1 MLVVKRIASIALGA
15 FLTSAGISHLGSNRT
30 EFLAQV
36 PTWLPLNAD
45 FVVVASGLVEITLGI
60 CLIITTFIFNHLRH
74 KVGLIVAIFFNSVI
88 VSQFM
93 KTDDTEMPLK
103 RIIILS
109 SVVSGI
115 GLIIFLIGGAYR
127 GIGSV
132 MIFTAIMLWAYRF
145 GLRKLANRFQNRT
158 IPKWERFYEKTLRR
172 ALSGAM
178 PYVLTVGIIIL
189 LFIALT
195 NKMY

>member
-1 MLVVKRIASIALGA
+1 
-15 FLTSAGISHLGSNRT
+15 
-30 EFLAQV
+30 
-36 PTWLPLNAD
+36 
-45 FVVVASGLVEITLGI
+45 
-60 CLIITTFIFNHLRH
+60 
-74 KVGLIVAIFFNSVI
+74 
-88 VSQFM
+88 M

-115 GLIIFLIGGAYR
+115 GLVILLIGGAYR

-189 LFIALT
+189 LFVAFGGFGYSIGSQRTKVEFFPDNTPNQIIVYIEYPQGTDIEKT
-195 NKMY
+195 NQITK